1 MASHGRKAKI
11 LKKQTKR
18 VINQSIM
25 ATIRETILE
34 YPSIEDM
41 EGFLKKVVF
50 VKRGINPEAE
60 CTAENMKQVGLCVA
74 DMYAMMVNSQDFSE
88 NKLSVTHPRSFY
100 IQTAKQLYIE
110 NGEPEKAGKLGK
122 RIIIKGRAGNRW

>member
-1 MASHGRKAKI
+1 
-11 LKKQTKR
+11 
-18 VINQSIM
+18 M

-74 DMYAMMVNSQDFSE
+74 DTYAMMVNSQDFSE

-100 IQTAKQLYIE
+100 IQ
-110 NGEPEKAGKLGK
+110 KLFANTV
-122 RIIIKGRAGNRW
+122 RIIPQTDNFCKIMFGIFANHS